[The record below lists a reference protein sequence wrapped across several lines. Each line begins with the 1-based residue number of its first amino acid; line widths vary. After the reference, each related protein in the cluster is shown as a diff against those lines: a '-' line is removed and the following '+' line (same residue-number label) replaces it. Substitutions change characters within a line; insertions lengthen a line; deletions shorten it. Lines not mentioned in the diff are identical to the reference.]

1 MVMMPT
7 TVTSK
12 PMEPPKIKKKDKIFI
27 AGHLG
32 MVGSA
37 IVRDLIKKGYN
48 NLLTQTRKELD
59 LLNQDEV
66 FRFLQKEK
74 PDYIFIAAAKVGGI
88 HVNNT
93 LRAQFIYENL
103 AIETNLIHGAY
114 LAGIQRLC
122 FLGSSCIYPRDCP
135 QPIKE
140 EYLLTGLLEPTN
152 EPYAISKIA
161 GIKMCESYN
170 RQYGTQY
177 VSAMPTNL
185 YGLNDN
191 YDLNTS
197 HVLPALIN
205 KAHEAKLRGEKQLVV
220 WGSGMPMREFLYV
233 DDAAD
238 ALIFMMENNVN
249 EGIFNIGTGEEIS
262 IRKLAEI
269 IMNIIGFKGEIVFDA
284 NKPDGAPRKLVS
296 VERLKHLGWQ
306 ATTKLEDGIEK
317 AYQDFLKHKEK

>member
-1 MVMMPT
+1 MA
-7 TVTSK
+7 
-12 PMEPPKIKKKDKIFI
+12 PKKINKNEKIFI

-37 IVRDLIKKGYN
+37 ITRRLEKRGYN
-48 NLLTQTRKELD
+48 NLLTRTRKELD
-59 LLNQDEV
+59 LLNQKAV
-66 FRFLQKEK
+66 FSFLNKEK
-74 PDYIFIAAAKVGGI
+74 PGYIFLAAAKVGGI
-88 HVNNT
+88 HANDT
-93 LRAQFIYENL
+93 FRAQFIYENL
-103 AIETNLIHGAY
+103 ALETNIIHGAY
-114 LAGIQRLC
+114 LAGVQRLS
-122 FLGSSCIYPRDCP
+122 FLGSTCIYPRNCP
-135 QPIKE
+135 QPMKE
-140 EYLLTGLLEPTN
+140 EYLLTGTLEPTN

-161 GIKMCESYN
+161 GIKMCENYN
-170 RQYGTQY
+170 RQYATQY
-177 VSAMPTNL
+177 VSSMPTNL
-185 YGLNDN
+185 FGINDN
-191 YDLNTS
+191 YDLNNS

-284 NKPDGAPRKLVS
+284 NKPDGTPRKLVS

>member
-1 MVMMPT
+1 MA
-7 TVTSK
+7 
-12 PMEPPKIKKKDKIFI
+12 PKKINKNEKIFI

-37 IVRDLIKKGYN
+37 ITRRLEKRGYN
-48 NLLTQTRKELD
+48 NLLTRTRKELD
-59 LLNQDEV
+59 LLNQKAV
-66 FRFLQKEK
+66 FSFLNKEK
-74 PDYIFIAAAKVGGI
+74 PNYIFLAAAKVGGI
-88 HVNNT
+88 HANDT
-93 LRAQFIYENL
+93 FRAQFIYENL
-103 AIETNLIHGAY
+103 ALETNIIHGAY
-114 LAGIQRLC
+114 LAGVQRLS
-122 FLGSSCIYPRDCP
+122 FLGSTCIYPRNCP
-135 QPIKE
+135 QPMKE
-140 EYLLTGLLEPTN
+140 EYLLTGTLEPTN

-161 GIKMCESYN
+161 GIKMCENYN
-170 RQYGTQY
+170 RQYATQY
-177 VSAMPTNL
+177 VSSMPTNL
-185 YGLNDN
+185 FGINDN
-191 YDLNTS
+191 YDLNNS

-284 NKPDGAPRKLVS
+284 NKPDGTPRKLVS

>member
-1 MVMMPT
+1 M
-7 TVTSK
+7 TSK
-12 PMEPPKIKKKDKIFI
+12 KINKNEKIFI

-37 IVRDLIKKGYN
+37 ITRRLEKRGYN
-48 NLLTQTRKELD
+48 NLLTRTRKELD
-59 LLNQDEV
+59 LLNQKAV
-66 FRFLQKEK
+66 FSFLNKEK
-74 PDYIFIAAAKVGGI
+74 PSYIFLAAAKVGGI
-88 HVNNT
+88 HANDT
-93 LRAQFIYENL
+93 FRAQFIYENL
-103 AIETNLIHGAY
+103 ALETNIIHGAY
-114 LAGIQRLC
+114 LAGVQRLS
-122 FLGSSCIYPRDCP
+122 FLGSTCIYPRNCP
-135 QPIKE
+135 QPMKE
-140 EYLLTGLLEPTN
+140 EYLLTGTLEPTN

-170 RQYGTQY
+170 RQYATQY
-177 VSAMPTNL
+177 VSSMPTNL
-185 YGLNDN
+185 FGINDN
-191 YDLNTS
+191 YDLNNS

-262 IRKLAEI
+262 IRKLAET

-284 NKPDGAPRKLVS
+284 NKPDGTPRKLVS
-296 VERLKHLGWQ
+296 IEKLKHLGWQ